1 MSLAILPL
9 RVEKLYQQS
18 HVVEASIEN
27 KLHGFSKQMNIPKR
41 DWNPGCLSPGI
52 QEECRIRR
60 MERSEIACGNV
71 QT

>member
-18 HVVEASIEN
+18 HVVEAGVEN

-41 DWNPGCLSPGI
+41 DWNPVCFVSLHSRLCVR
-52 QEECRIRR
+52 EEVNGT
-60 MERSEIACGNV
+60 E
-71 QT
+71 

>member
-18 HVVEASIEN
+18 HVIEASLEN

-41 DWNPGCLSPGI
+41 DWIPGCFDSQHSHL
-52 QEECRIRR
+52 
-60 MERSEIACGNV
+60 CGLEGE
-71 QT
+71 TE

>member
-18 HVVEASIEN
+18 HVVEASVEN

-41 DWNPGCLSPGI
+41 DWNPGCFVSRHSRLCVR
-52 QEECRIRR
+52 EE
-60 MERSEIACGNV
+60 
-71 QT
+71 